1 MSQPRSED
9 SKAFKKVSFEFGK
22 YSLRYAWVSQRGY
35 YPEDL
40 DKHNQDAHLEV
51 ETFGK
56 DKGIDD
62 CAYFAVYDGHGKT
75 GDLCSIFTR
84 DRMPKMLAEEIAKDH
99 TAIDKAHNTTFVKI
113 NELLHQCAEIDDSMS
128 GTTASTLH
136 PKLC

>member
-75 GDLCSIFTR
+75 GDHCAIFTR
-84 DRMPKMLAEEIAKDH
+84 DHLAGAIVDAIAEVRFLTPPPGPSMPHMLLRTPDESGAK
-99 TAIDKAHNTTFVKI
+99 
-113 NELLHQCAEIDDSMS
+113 LLERR
-128 GTTASTLH
+128 
-136 PKLC
+136 KVV